1 MRAAETKVKKFEAE
15 LAKIRHAGTIVLNH
29 FGKEG
34 FLIRNTLVLTWI
46 AP

>member
-15 LAKIRHAGTIVLNH
+15 LAKIRHAGTIVLNR